1 MIEYGSEIK
10 SIFIKYIERG
20 FEMRDKALR
29 DKACDMAIDYWEKQG
44 AAAVGNPPVLSAI
57 EFEGV
62 KFGMFVKGME
72 YGLCVAADVVNHLHC
87 MNCGEPGYKPTGAEF
102 EEAVSEYLEAMGY
115 E

>member
-10 SIFIKYIERG
+10 SILLKYLERG
-20 FEMRDKALR
+20 FEIRDMELR
-29 DKACDMAIDYWEKQG
+29 NKACDMAIAYWEKQEAG
-44 AAAVGNPPVLSAI
+44 AVGNPPVLSAA

-72 YGLCVAADVVNHLHC
+72 YGLCVAADVVGHLHC
-87 MNCGEPGYKPTGAEF
+87 INCGEPGYKPTGAEF
-102 EEAVSEYLEAMGY
+102 EEAVSDYLAGMGG